1 MKRLT
6 TDNQDHILA
15 SLNLFYAKGNEVW
28 VRGGGPE
35 PDYDDTTLVELIHR
49 AARAHGLNI
58 TADEPESLGD
68 EMYDAMFDGVD
79 TVEWIVALLHT
90 AAIQATEMRH
100 RLMSIEDILGDEYDL
115 DRLRELAQADREKN
129 DPLTLDELRGMR
141 GKWVWVVSP
150 DKDLTVPA
158 WAYVGANRVFTYWE
172 YDNDELVGRVVYN
185 LCDYG
190 AWIAYRNPIKT
201 VMPGEEQHGV

>member
-1 MKRLT
+1 MTFTPEAVIKLAAQALGT
-6 TDNQDHILA
+6 T
-15 SLNLFYAKGNEVW
+15 
-28 VRGGGPE
+28 P
-35 PDYDDTTLVELIHR
+35 
-49 AARAHGLNI
+49 
-58 TADEPESLGD
+58 
-68 EMYDAMFDGVD
+68 
-79 TVEWIVALLHT
+79 
-90 AAIQATEMRH
+90 
-100 RLMSIEDILGDEYDL
+100 

-150 DKDLTVPA
+150 DKDLTVSA
-158 WAYVGANRVFTYWE
+158 WAYVGANHVFTYWE

>member
-1 MKRLT
+1 MERVTQKNERGYYLLGDGIYSDWGVPEKFRGDDVDRL
-6 TDNQDHILA
+6 A
-15 SLNLFYAKGNEVW
+15 AYE
-28 VRGGGPE
+28 
-35 PDYDDTTLVELIHR
+35 DT
-49 AARAHGLNI
+49 GL
-58 TADEPESLGD
+58 EPEEIKATFTPEAVIKLAAQALG
-68 EMYDAMFDGVD
+68 
-79 TVEWIVALLHT
+79 TT
-90 AAIQATEMRH
+90 P
-100 RLMSIEDILGDEYDL
+100 
-115 DRLRELAQADREKN
+115 DRLRELAQAGRGKN

-150 DKDLTVPA
+150 DKDLTVSA
-158 WAYVGANRVFTYWE
+158 WAYVGANHVFTYWE

>member
-1 MKRLT
+1 MERVTQKNGRGYYLLGDGIYSDWGVPEKFRGDAVDRL
-6 TDNQDHILA
+6 
-15 SLNLFYAKGNEVW
+15 
-28 VRGGGPE
+28 
-35 PDYDDTTLVELIHR
+35 
-49 AARAHGLNI
+49 AAYEGTGL
-58 TADEPESLGD
+58 EPEEIKATFTPEAVIKLAAQALG
-68 EMYDAMFDGVD
+68 
-79 TVEWIVALLHT
+79 TT
-90 AAIQATEMRH
+90 P
-100 RLMSIEDILGDEYDL
+100 

-150 DKDLTVPA
+150 DKDLTVSA
-158 WAYVGANRVFTYWE
+158 WAYVGANHVFTYWE

>member
-79 TVEWIVALLHT
+79 TVEGIVALLHT

-141 GKWVWVVSP
+141 GRALITAAPSHPRPASP
-150 DKDLTVPA
+150 PEPEH
-158 WAYVGANRVFTYWE
+158 W
-172 YDNDELVGRVVYN
+172 
-185 LCDYG
+185 
-190 AWIAYRNPIKT
+190 
-201 VMPGEEQHGV
+201 

>member
-1 MKRLT
+1 MERLT
-6 TDNQDHILA
+6 YWCDD
-15 SLNLFYAKGNEVW
+15 G
-28 VRGGGPE
+28 RGGGE
-35 PDYDDTTLVELIHR
+35 WRVNIYGREESGLHVDRLAAYEDT
-49 AARAHGLNI
+49 GL
-58 TADEPESLGD
+58 EPEEIAKIKQD
-68 EMYDAMFDGVD
+68 VEDGYMKS
-79 TVEWIVALLHT
+79 T
-90 AAIQATEMRH
+90 ARRYGIDV
-100 RLMSIEDILGDEYDL
+100 S
-115 DRLRELAQADREKN
+115 RLRELAQADREKN

-150 DKDLTVPA
+150 DKDLTVSA

-201 VMPGEEQHGV
+201 VMPGEEQHD

>member
-1 MKRLT
+1 MHGTGYEDEHGEVTQK
-6 TDNQDHILA
+6 
-15 SLNLFYAKGNEVW
+15 NE
-28 VRGGGPE
+28 RG
-35 PDYDDTTLVELIHR
+35 YYL
-49 AARAHGLNI
+49 
-58 TADEPESLGD
+58 LGD
-68 EMYDAMFDGVD
+68 GIYKDGGVP
-79 TVEWIVALLHT
+79 EKFRGMLLT
-90 AAIQATEMRH
+90 ASPPTRTPAWSRGNQG
-100 RLMSIEDILGDEYDL
+100 DIYAGGCHKTGGTGPWHHA
-115 DRLRELAQADREKN
+115 RPPPRAGPRRTGKKN

-150 DKDLTVPA
+150 DKDLTVSA
-158 WAYVGANRVFTYWE
+158 WAYVGANHVFTYWE

>member
-1 MKRLT
+1 MIGYDAGETKRIQCAMARPEGGVSMERVTQKNERGYYLLG
-6 TDNQDHILA
+6 DGIYSDWGVPEKFRGDDVDRLA
-15 SLNLFYAKGNEVW
+15 AYE
-28 VRGGGPE
+28 
-35 PDYDDTTLVELIHR
+35 DT
-49 AARAHGLNI
+49 GL
-58 TADEPESLGD
+58 EPEEIAKIKQD
-68 EMYDAMFDGVD
+68 VEDGYMKS
-79 TVEWIVALLHT
+79 T
-90 AAIQATEMRH
+90 ARRYGIDV
-100 RLMSIEDILGDEYDL
+100 S
-115 DRLRELAQADREKN
+115 RLRELAQADREKN

-150 DKDLTVPA
+150 DKDLTVSA
-158 WAYVGANRVFTYWE
+158 WAYVGANHVFTYWE

>member
-1 MKRLT
+1 MARAIDEIAYEGKAGT
-6 TDNQDHILA
+6 I
-15 SLNLFYAKGNEVW
+15 
-28 VRGGGPE
+28 
-35 PDYDDTTLVELIHR
+35 LVENPLL
-49 AARAHGLNI
+49 A
-58 TADEPESLGD
+58 EYVKLGH
-68 EMYDAMFDGVD
+68 
-79 TVEWIVALLHT
+79 I
-90 AAIQATEMRH
+90 
-100 RLMSIEDILGDEYDL
+100 

-150 DKDLTVPA
+150 DKDLTVSA
-158 WAYVGANRVFTYWE
+158 WAYVGANHVFTYWE

>member
-1 MKRLT
+1 MDIDKLIEAVRLCGSSPTIYQCEACAYYTGGDMGACIPEMTAQAIGT
-6 TDNQDHILA
+6 T
-15 SLNLFYAKGNEVW
+15 
-28 VRGGGPE
+28 P
-35 PDYDDTTLVELIHR
+35 
-49 AARAHGLNI
+49 
-58 TADEPESLGD
+58 
-68 EMYDAMFDGVD
+68 
-79 TVEWIVALLHT
+79 
-90 AAIQATEMRH
+90 
-100 RLMSIEDILGDEYDL
+100 

-150 DKDLTVPA
+150 DKDLTVSA
-158 WAYVGANRVFTYWE
+158 WAYVGANHVFTYWE